1 MTASRS
7 AGIVGR
13 FAVATLALLST
24 TAIRPLS
31 GQGATAVSSLGLVET
46 WSSDEVAN
54 LELGWVDGV
63 VETPLGTIWISDS
76 SIPAVISID
85 SKGGDPIVIARG
97 GDGPGEIGTPDRIA
111 LTPEGNIAVFDLERG
126 VELFAPGG
134 DHLQR
139 ISFRVGLSWPRG
151 FAALDGGRFVVS
163 GGLPGVSAPLHL
175 FDDEGRLLASW
186 EQPPDAKGW
195 RARMVGGGGPVHAT
209 SDGGLLYSQAAPHRI
224 AKYSFS
230 PESSKSPRGT
240 LVVEMPRLLRHP
252 GDGVVVETGEGAHL
266 SRSFRP
272 YFPQST
278 GIFQRDD
285 GSVVNVIRYKDD
297 GRSVWQVFRDN
308 EPGRAR
314 LVGEARAETAY
325 VPWHLTADGDFLA
338 SRTDPATDVP
348 TVVRLRL
355 TDRRN

>member
-7 AGIVGR
+7 AGLVGR
-13 FAVATLALLST
+13 FAVATLAFLSAT
-24 TAIRPLS
+24 VVRPLS
-31 GQGATAVSSLGLVET
+31 GQGVAAVASLGLVET

-54 LELGWVDGV
+54 LELAWVDGV

-76 SIPAVISID
+76 SIPAVISINP
-85 SKGGDPIVIARG
+85 KGGDPIVVARG
-97 GDGPGEIGTPDRIA
+97 GEGPGEIRTPDRIA

-126 VELFAPGG
+126 VEIFAPGG

-139 ISFRVGLSWPRG
+139 IPFRVGLSWPRG

-163 GGLPGVSAPLHL
+163 GALPGVSAPLHL
-175 FDDEGRLLASW
+175 FDDQGRLLASW

-209 SDGGLLYSQAAPHRI
+209 SDGSLLYSQAAPHRI

-230 PESSKSPRGT
+230 PEPSKSPRGT
-240 LVVEMPRLLRHP
+240 LVAEMPRLLRHP
-252 GDGVVVETGEGAHL
+252 GDGVVVETGEGANL

-272 YFPQST
+272 YFPQSA

-297 GRSVWQVFRDN
+297 GRSVWQVFRGN
-308 EPGRAR
+308 ESGRAR

-355 TDRRN
+355 TGS